1 MESAKNSYFSPLK
14 NKATKR
20 NNAIKI
26 LFSLPRKVT
35 IQEKIVTNGIP
46 FSLL

>member
-20 NNAIKI
+20 NNAIKNP
-26 LFSLPRKVT
+26 FQSAKESDNT
-35 IQEKIVTNGIP
+35 EKNCD
-46 FSLL
+46 